1 VIGPTGT
8 KDLMTN
14 LERAYGA
21 DIRIR
26 IADEHL
32 PPEGVRVV
40 AEEFA
45 ADGVVYEMDG
55 VRLTAFEVDHGAEI
69 KPAYGYRI
77 DCQGRSVVL
86 SGDTRFNE
94 NVVKHATGADVLVHE
109 VMAARPELP
118 KDEAFQRIMAHHTSP
133 QEAGI
138 VFGRAKPKLAVYAHL
153 VLSARPPVPA
163 VTVDELV
170 AQTRETYAGP
180 LEVGADLMSV
190 TIDDTG
196 KPSVQRHGQR

>member
-133 QEAGI
+133 RRPASSSDGQNRSSPFTPI
-138 VFGRAKPKLAVYAHL
+138 LCCRLGRRFRRSRLTSLSRKPAKPTPARWK
-153 VLSARPPVPA
+153 SAP
-163 VTVDELV
+163 T
-170 AQTRETYAGP
+170 
-180 LEVGADLMSV
+180 
-190 TIDDTG
+190 
-196 KPSVQRHGQR
+196 